1 MIFISKVIADNLI
14 IMWGLVSRV
23 ILVFFAL
30 ALTSN
35 ICYAKNDIA
44 IVTDTMLTPVN
55 YYNAYYKTPE
65 FFAVDLRGQLLKK
78 NIEVATSNEVRE
90 ALKKAGIKQNDL
102 LSLVG
107 MQQGYN
113 IDFSFLNKIA
123 KNLNVDELIILT
135 MGMDIQ
141 RDFLKNTAWNAMN
154 VPGWDVVNPTHRV
167 SVYVAY
173 VNVKDETVLWETIYA
188 KNIRNNKMKNLDTAI
203 SNNYEGMLR
212 LKEYSKYISPDIAF
226 NVKMKSKN
234 PNFVEP
240 ATHITKENIAKYAKD
255 RHNIGSK
262 KELSEIDRQKWD
274 TEKLK
279 NDTKDNII
287 EFTNNVKDGITTVAT
302 KTKNGV
308 VVVADKTSTGIGKA
322 AKKTKKSFNSTSKSA
337 KTKFSNWIDRT
348 FKKKNKNQDWFDCE

>member
-1 MIFISKVIADNLI
+1 MADNLI
-14 IMWGLVSRV
+14 NMWGLVSRV
-23 ILVFFAL
+23 ILVFFAF

-35 ICYAKNDIA
+35 ICHAKNDVA
-44 IVTDTMLTPVN
+44 IITDTMLTPVN
-55 YYNAYYKTPE
+55 YYNAYFRTPE
-65 FFAVDLRGQLLKK
+65 FFAVDLRGQLIKK
-78 NIEVATSNEVRE
+78 DFEVATTDEVRE

-113 IDFSFLNKIA
+113 LDFSFLKKIA
-123 KNLNVDELIILT
+123 KNLDVDELVILT

-173 VNVKDETVLWETIYA
+173 VDIKNEVVLWETIYA

-226 NVKMKSKN
+226 NVKMKSMN

-240 ATHITKENIAKYAKD
+240 ATYITKENIAKYAKD

-262 KELSEIDRQKWD
+262 KELSEIEREKWD

-279 NDTKDNII
+279 NDTKENII
-287 EFTNNVKDGITTVAT
+287 EFTNNVKDGVVNVAT
-302 KTKNGV
+302 KTKDGIV
-308 VVVADKTSTGIGKA
+308 TIADKTAEGVGRA
-322 AKKTKKSFNSTSKSA
+322 TKKAHKNLKKSGNSTKN
-337 KTKFSNWIDRT
+337 KFTNWINRT
-348 FKKKNKNQDWFDCE
+348 FKKKSKNQDWFDCE